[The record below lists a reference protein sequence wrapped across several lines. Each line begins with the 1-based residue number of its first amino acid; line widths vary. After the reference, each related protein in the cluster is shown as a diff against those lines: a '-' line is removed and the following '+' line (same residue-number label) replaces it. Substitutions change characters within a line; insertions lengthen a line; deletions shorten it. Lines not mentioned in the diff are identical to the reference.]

1 MSWWWP
7 WLKSKS
13 SAESSTAIER
23 SGGPSLGGTPGEG
36 ASASSQATL
45 KARLKGRAEKG
56 ESTSSSQGS
65 SALKRYLDRQKL
77 GSITDTSALSATP
90 GNAGGVRSPPLVQPA
105 QDASSGQGPSRLGRR
120 PVSSS
125 QDGQPQAS
133 RSSTKPG
140 SSSDPWGDI
149 LAATANSAA
158 ADPAS
163 HPEPGAAA
171 EATSGHK
178 PAQSTRPPQPEIR
191 WERADVGSRLL
202 AQILDTV
209 VVLIVIALSSA
220 ILGQSL
226 GGVLANLLPFGEVL
240 LEQGLEGASEQAGQ
254 DLAWNVLLILGL
266 ILYAGWSIQERAATI
281 GKRALGL
288 ELRLIGGAGSVGFS
302 RAALREVVGKW
313 LPVLALPLFWVL
325 QPQVEPPS
333 WVAVLGWVSIWQFF
347 LLITL
352 TVSGEE
358 RLAAQD
364 RLFGTQVMRR
374 ILISPPPTIP

>member
-1 MSWWWP
+1 
-7 WLKSKS
+7 
-13 SAESSTAIER
+13 
-23 SGGPSLGGTPGEG
+23 
-36 ASASSQATL
+36 
-45 KARLKGRAEKG
+45 
-56 ESTSSSQGS
+56 
-65 SALKRYLDRQKL
+65 
-77 GSITDTSALSATP
+77 
-90 GNAGGVRSPPLVQPA
+90 
-105 QDASSGQGPSRLGRR
+105 
-120 PVSSS
+120 
-125 QDGQPQAS
+125 
-133 RSSTKPG
+133 
-140 SSSDPWGDI
+140 
-149 LAATANSAA
+149 
-158 ADPAS
+158 
-163 HPEPGAAA
+163 
-171 EATSGHK
+171 
-178 PAQSTRPPQPEIR
+178 
-191 WERADVGSRLL
+191 VGSRLL